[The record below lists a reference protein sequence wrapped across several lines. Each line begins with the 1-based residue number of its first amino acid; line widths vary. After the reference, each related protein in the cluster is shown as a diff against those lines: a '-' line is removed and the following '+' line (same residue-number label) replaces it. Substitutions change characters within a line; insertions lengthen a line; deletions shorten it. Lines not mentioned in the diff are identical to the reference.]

1 MWLCH
6 IIYAV
11 LDSKPNQLVEIIRKH
26 KHFMICR
33 ISNNGRGF
41 LVGWGT
47 SLEVFKQKFNE
58 NLFTV
63 LWRWLL
69 HPVRSRPLQPQ
80 GNPHTV
86 YYKRSSFIYFITT
99 WRWVVV
105 WVWGSS
111 AWIGGKTSSLLL
123 LLVQCILYNLSHC
136 HVGVP
141 KRMKKKKQTLDKW
154 LSFKLEMT
162 STFHRS
168 HPLYST
174 GPDLSTELLFNR
186 SRHI

>member
-1 MWLCH
+1 
-6 IIYAV
+6 
-11 LDSKPNQLVEIIRKH
+11 
-26 KHFMICR
+26 MICR

-47 SLEVFKQKFNE
+47 SLEVFKQKFNKH
-58 NLFTV
+58 LFRV

-80 GNPHTV
+80 RNPHTV
-86 YYKRSSFIYFITT
+86 YYKRSSFSYFITT

-111 AWIGGKTSSLLL
+111 ALIHGKTSSLLL
-123 LLVQCILYNLSHC
+123 LLVQRILYNLSHC

-141 KRMKKKKQTLDKW
+141 KRMKKKKQNLDKW

-168 HPLYST
+168 HP
-174 GPDLSTELLFNR
+174 PIFHWPRPIHIAFIQER
-186 SRHI
+186 SAHLVFRCEVFVSENPFFYGKKEDWVWGKP